1 MDGAKGIGAQGT
13 GAQRTGAQGIG
24 AQGIDEAGTFA
35 RTMARRADSR
45 GATMRVAPA
54 HGTPDTGRQLR
65 RPPGI
70 LERLW
75 TDEAAIGL
83 SRRSPE
89 LSARNRSFPHLVSL
103 LCGLVLANILA
114 APALPFSTSALLLA
128 ILAPTCLS
136 LALLRMA
143 GALNRPRYAPRHDLS
158 EGALP
163 KASIIVA
170 LYREAAVIPQLIK
183 RLAAI
188 DYPADKLEVRLV
200 LEADDGETLAAIE
213 RCRPDARFSV
223 IIAPAGHPRT
233 KPRAL
238 NYALRFCSGEIVA
251 VHDAEDRPHPN
262 QLRHAAESFSLA
274 PPRLVCLQAPLN
286 WYNRNET
293 WLTRQFAMEYAAHF
307 HVMLPLYQQL
317 GWPLP
322 LGGTSNYFR
331 VKALRRSGGW
341 DAWNVTED
349 ADLGVRLHR
358 LGYRCGLIAPP
369 TLEEAPVSL
378 HGWTPQ
384 RTRWLKGYWQTL
396 GVHFGLDAE
405 RRRLSLPLVM
415 TLGGAVLSALIHGPT
430 LAAALA
436 AAVMEQGV
444 SLPVLACLSILGA
457 GYAGGLMGVFEGMAR
472 AGLPVR
478 IADLAL
484 LPVYWSI
491 QFVPAVRALVQLVQN
506 PYLWEKTEHG
516 VSSLAEP
523 SCTSPCPRPSSPS
536 RSALQASFSPAGGRD
551 SPSDR
556 NAARG

>member
-1 MDGAKGIGAQGT
+1 MD
-13 GAQRTGAQGIG
+13 GAQGIG
-24 AQGIDEAGTFA
+24 AQATDEAVTLARGAA
-35 RTMARRADSR
+35 RTGISR
-45 GATMRVAPA
+45 GAPA
-54 HGTPDTGRQLR
+54 HRAPERGGRLHTPPR
-65 RPPGI
+65 I
-70 LERLW
+70 LARLW
-75 TDEAAIGL
+75 TDEAANGL
-83 SRRSPE
+83 SRRCPE
-89 LSARNRSFPHLVSL
+89 LSARSRSFPHLVSL
-103 LCGLVLANILA
+103 LCGLVLASILA
-114 APALPFSTSALLLA
+114 SPFLPFSTSAVLLA
-128 ILAPTCLS
+128 TLAPTCVS

-143 GALNRPRYAPRHDLS
+143 GALNRPRHAPRRALS

-183 RLAAI
+183 TLGAI
-188 DYPADKLEVRLV
+188 DYPAGKLEVRLV
-200 LEADDGETLAAIE
+200 LEADDTETLAAIE
-213 RCRPDARFSV
+213 RCRLDTRFGV
-223 IIAPAGHPRT
+223 VIAPAGHPRT

-238 NYALRFCSGEIVA
+238 NYALRFCSGEIIA
-251 VHDAEDRPHPN
+251 VHDAEDRPHPH

-274 PPRLVCLQAPLN
+274 PPRLACLQAPLN
-286 WYNRNET
+286 WYNRGET

-307 HVMLPLYQQL
+307 HVMLPLYQRL

-331 VKALRRSGGW
+331 AKALRRSGGW

-358 LGYRCGLIAPP
+358 LGYRCGLITPT
-369 TLEEAPVSL
+369 TLEEAPVGL
-378 HGWTPQ
+378 RGWTPQ
-384 RTRWLKGYWQTL
+384 RARWLKGYWQTL

-436 AAVMEQGV
+436 VVVMEQGM
-444 SLPVLACLSILGA
+444 SLPLLACLSILGA
-457 GYAGGLMGVFEGMAR
+457 GYAGGLMGAVEGMAR

-478 IADLAL
+478 VADLAL

-516 VSSLAEP
+516 VSSLAET
-523 SCTSPCPRPSSPS
+523 SCTSPCPRPSSPL
-536 RSALQASFSPAGGRD
+536 RSALQASSSPAGGPA

-556 NAARG
+556 SAARG

>member
-1 MDGAKGIGAQGT
+1 MD
-13 GAQRTGAQGIG
+13 GAQGIG
-24 AQGIDEAGTFA
+24 AQGIDEAGTVA
-35 RTMARRADSR
+35 RNMARKAGSR
-45 GATMRVAPA
+45 GASTRAAPA
-54 HGTPDTGRQLR
+54 RCTSQSGGWLHTP
-65 RPPGI
+65 PPI
-70 LERLW
+70 LARLW
-75 TDEAAIGL
+75 TDEAASGL
-83 SRRSPE
+83 SRRCPE

-103 LCGLVLANILA
+103 LCGLVLASILA
-114 APALPFSTSALLLA
+114 SPVLPFSTSALLLA
-128 ILAPTCLS
+128 VLAPTCLS
-136 LALLRMA
+136 LALLRVA
-143 GALNRPRYAPRHDLS
+143 GALNRPRHAPRRALS

-170 LYREAAVIPQLIK
+170 LYREAAVIPQLI
-183 RLAAI
+183 RTLGAI
-188 DYPADKLEVRLV
+188 DYPAGKLEVRLV
-200 LEADDGETLAAIE
+200 LEADDTETLAAIE
-213 RCRPDARFSV
+213 RCRLDSRFGV

-238 NYALRFCSGEIVA
+238 NYALRFCTGEIIA
-251 VHDAEDRPHPN
+251 VHDAEDRPHPL

-274 PPRLVCLQAPLN
+274 PPRLACLQAPLN
-286 WYNRNET
+286 WYNRGET

-307 HVMLPLYQQL
+307 HVMLPLYQRL

-358 LGYRCGLIAPP
+358 LGYRCGLIAPT
-369 TLEEAPVSL
+369 TLEEAPVDL
-378 HGWTPQ
+378 RGWTPQ

-436 AAVMEQGV
+436 VAVMEQGM
-444 SLPVLACLSILGA
+444 SLLLLACLSILGA
-457 GYAGGLMGVFEGMAR
+457 GYAGGLMGAIEGMAR

-478 IADLAL
+478 ITDLAL

-516 VSSLAEP
+516 VSSLAET
-523 SCTSPCPRPSSPS
+523 SCTSPCPRPSSPL
-536 RSALQASFSPAGGRD
+536 RSALQASSSPAGGPT

-556 NAARG
+556 SAARG